1 MESETN
7 KLGETFRLL
16 DRFPAVR
23 RLAHDGPSG
32 RIPLVRQLS
41 ATDCGAAALAMVL
54 AYHGKEVPLAEIR
67 QALGVGR
74 NGTTASALLRVGRLY
89 GLRGRGVRAE
99 INDLSALPPGTILYW
114 EFRHYLV
121 LEHVGTA
128 FVRIVDPAAGRRR
141 VPITTLGRAFT
152 GVALIF
158 EPSAAFK
165 PGKAKTGRAWRLLKQ
180 VFERWGLLARILSTS
195 AVIQILSASMPILT
209 GVLIDRVV
217 PQRNYSLLFVL
228 AAAYLVF
235 QLFNALS
242 SFIRAHLLLYLQ
254 TQVEANFTL
263 RFLDHL
269 VELPYS
275 FFQQRTAGDLMMR
288 LGSNASIKEILT
300 STTLSSLMDG
310 FMVSLYL
317 ILLML
322 ANVPLTLV
330 IIAIAAA
337 RVLLVVVTRHK
348 QRELLAETLEVSA
361 RSQTYQ
367 VEMLSGMETL
377 KAMGLEHRAAEN
389 WSNLFVDSLNISVQ
403 RGRLDAIFSTLQN
416 LLSTASTLAV
426 MFYGTYLVLKGSF
439 TLGTMVAF
447 SALAAGFFGP
457 LTSLISAGVQF
468 QMLETYLE
476 RINDVLNTAPEQKRG
491 TVALAQQLTGAIS
504 LERISFRYAKPDP
517 LILEDVSITIG
528 PGSRVALV
536 GRTGSGKSTL
546 ARLMAGLYEPSAGRI
561 LFDGKD
567 LTTLDLR
574 SVRSQLGIVTQ
585 DTQLF
590 GGTVRQNIA
599 LADPQMGLAQVIH
612 AAKLACIHDEIAA
625 MPMGYETVLAD
636 RGLSLSG
643 GQRQRLALARAL
655 ACRPTILVLDEA
667 TSHLD
672 AVTEELANQNLARL
686 RCTRI
691 VIAHRLSTIRD
702 ADLIVVLDAGRI
714 VAQGTHQELLR
725 TNSKYAELLRTQR
738 DQNAW
743 VPMEAPDLRAP
754 DVPR

>member
-1 MESETN
+1 M
-7 KLGETFRLL
+7 
-16 DRFPAVR
+16 
-23 RLAHDGPSG
+23 
-32 RIPLVRQLS
+32 
-41 ATDCGAAALAMVL
+41 
-54 AYHGKEVPLAEIR
+54 PLAEIR

-74 NGTTASALLRVGRLY
+74 NGTTVSALLRAGRLY

-99 INDLSALPPGTILYW
+99 VDDISALPCGTILYW
-114 EFRHYLV
+114 EFRHYVV
-121 LEHVGTA
+121 LERVGTHS
-128 FVRIVDPAAGRRR
+128 VRIVDPATGRRN
-141 VPITTLGRAFT
+141 VPMGELRRAFT

-158 EPSAAFK
+158 EPSEAFK
-165 PGKAKTGRAWRLLKQ
+165 PGKVKTRRAWGLLKQ
-180 VFERWGLLARILSTS
+180 VFERWGLLARIISTS
-195 AVIQILSASMPILT
+195 AVIQILAAAMPILT

-217 PQRNYSLLFVL
+217 PQRNYSLLFLL

-235 QLFNALS
+235 QLFNTLA

-254 TQVEANFTL
+254 TQVEASFTL

-275 FFQQRTAGDLMMR
+275 FFQQHTAGDLMMR

-300 STTLSSLMDG
+300 STTLSTLLDG

-322 ANVPLTLV
+322 ANVPLTLMV
-330 IIAIAAA
+330 IAIAVA
-337 RVLLVVVTRHK
+337 RVLLVALMRHK
-348 QRELLAETLEVSA
+348 QRELLAETLEISA

-389 WSNLFVDSLNISVQ
+389 WSNLFVDGLNISV
-403 RGRLDAIFSTLQN
+403 RTGRLNAIFGTLQS
-416 LLSTASTLAV
+416 LLGTASTLAV

-468 QMLETYLE
+468 QMLETYLD
-476 RINDVLNTAPEQKRG
+476 RINDVLNTAPEQKPG
-491 TVALAQQLTGAIS
+491 TVVQAEKLTGAIS
-504 LERISFRYAKPDP
+504 LEGVSFRYAKPDP
-517 LILEDVSITIG
+517 LVLEDISIAVDSG
-528 PGSRVALV
+528 CRLALV

-561 LFDGKD
+561 FFDGKD
-567 LTTLDLR
+567 LTSLDLR
-574 SVRSQLGIVTQ
+574 SVRSQLGVVTQ

-599 LADPQMGLAQVIH
+599 LADPQMGLDQVIH
-612 AAKLACIHDEIAA
+612 AAQLACIHDEIAA
-625 MPMGYETVLAD
+625 MPMGYETILAD

-655 ACRPTILVLDEA
+655 ACRPTILMLDEA

-672 AVTEELANQNLARL
+672 AVTEELVNQNLARL
-686 RCTRI
+686 HCTRI
-691 VIAHRLSTIRD
+691 IIAHRLSTIRG
-702 ADLIVVLDAGRI
+702 ADLIVVMDSGRI
-714 VAQGTHQELLR
+714 VAQGSHEELLR
-725 TNSKYAELLRTQR
+725 TSAKYAELLRTQR
-738 DQNAW
+738 DQNANVSMDTPELR
-743 VPMEAPDLRAP
+743 VPNMRH
-754 DVPR
+754 

>member
-1 MESETN
+1 MNSET
-7 KLGETFRLL
+7 KDSGEGRRLR
-16 DRFPAVR
+16 DRFPALQ
-23 RLAHDGPSG
+23 RLAREAASG
-32 RIPLVRQLS
+32 RIPIVRQMS

-54 AYHGKEVPLAEIR
+54 KYYGKDVPLAEIR
-67 QALGVGR
+67 QALGIGR
-74 NGTTASALLRVGRLY
+74 NGTTASALLLAGRLW
-89 GLRGRGVRAE
+89 GLRGRGVHAE
-99 INDLSALPPGTILYW
+99 VHDLSSVPPGTILYW
-114 EFRHYLV
+114 EFCHYVV
-121 LEHVGTA
+121 LEHAGTD

-141 VPITTLGRAFT
+141 VSLTAVRQAFT

-165 PGKAKTGRAWRLLKQ
+165 PEKVQTHRAWGLLTQ
-180 VFERWGLLARILSTS
+180 VFERWDLLGRIVFIS
-195 AVIQILSASMPILT
+195 AVIQILSALMPVLT

-217 PQRNYSLLFVL
+217 PQRNYSLLVL
-228 AAAYLVF
+228 LAGAYLVF
-235 QLFNALS
+235 QIFNALS
-242 SFIRAHLLLYLQ
+242 SFIRSHLLLYLQ
-254 TQVEANFTL
+254 SQVEANFTL

-275 FFQQRTAGDLMMR
+275 FFQQRPAGDLMMR

-300 STTLSSLMDG
+300 STTLSTLMDG

-317 ILLML
+317 ILLMF
-322 ANVPLTLV
+322 ANIRLTLMIV
-330 IIAIAAA
+330 AIAVA
-337 RVLLVVVTRHK
+337 RIVVVVLLRHK
-348 QRELLAETLEVSA
+348 QREFLAETLEVSA

-389 WSNLFVDSLNISVQ
+389 WSNLFVEGLNISVQ
-403 RGRLDAIFSTLQN
+403 RGRLDATFAIAQN
-416 LLSTASTLAV
+416 LLSTASTLAI
-426 MFYGTYLVLKGSF
+426 MFYGTYLVLRGSF

-476 RINDVLNTAPEQKRG
+476 RINDVLNTPPEQKPG
-491 TVALAQQLTGAIS
+491 TLAFAQKLTGSIS
-504 LERISFRYAKPDP
+504 LEGVSFRYAKPDP
-517 LILEDVSITIG
+517 LVLEDVSLAFVSG
-528 PGSRVALV
+528 CRVALV

-546 ARLMAGLYEPSAGRI
+546 ARLLAGLYEPSAGRI

-567 LTTLDLR
+567 LASLDLR
-574 SVRSQLGIVTQ
+574 SLRSQLGFVTQ

-599 LADPQMGLAQVIH
+599 LSDPQMGLNEVIH
-612 AAKLACIHDEIAA
+612 AAKCACIHDEIVA
-625 MPMGYETVLAD
+625 MGMGYETVLAD

-655 ACRPTILVLDEA
+655 ACRPSVLVLDEG

-672 AVTEELANQNLARL
+672 AVTEEMVNRNLAQL

-702 ADLIVVLDAGRI
+702 ADLIVVLAAGR
-714 VAQGTHQELLR
+714 VAAQGKHEELLR
-725 TNSKYAELLRTQR
+725 NSSKYAELLRMQR
-738 DQNAW
+738 DETSW
-743 VPMEAPDLRAP
+743 VGI
-754 DVPR
+754 DVDR

>member
-1 MESETN
+1 MQSENGKTE
-7 KLGETFRLL
+7 GAPHLL
-16 DRFPAVR
+16 DRFPALR
-23 RLAHDGPSG
+23 KLARDAALG

-41 ATDCGAAALAMVL
+41 ATDCGAAAIAMVL
-54 AYHGKEVPLAEIR
+54 AYHGKEVPLVEIR
-67 QALGVGR
+67 QALGTGR
-74 NGTTASALLRVGRLY
+74 NGTSASALLSAGRLY
-89 GLRGRGVRAE
+89 GLRGRSVRVE
-99 INDLSALPPGTILYW
+99 VDNLSALRPGSILYW
-114 EFRHYLV
+114 EFRHYVV
-121 LEHVGTA
+121 LEHVGA
-128 FVRIVDPAAGRRR
+128 DFVRIVDPAAGRRR
-141 VPITTLGRAFT
+141 VPMATLRRAFT

-158 EPSAAFK
+158 EPSEAFK
-165 PGKAKTGRAWRLLKQ
+165 PGKTKHDRTWGLLKQ
-180 VFERWGLLARILSTS
+180 VFERWGLLGRILSTS
-195 AVIQILSASMPILT
+195 AIIQILSAVMPILT

-217 PQRNYSLLFVL
+217 PQRNYSLLFLL
-228 AAAYLVF
+228 AAVYVAF
-235 QLFNALS
+235 QLFNTLS
-242 SFIRAHLLLYLQ
+242 IFIRAHLLLYLQ
-254 TQVEANFTL
+254 TQVEASFTL

-288 LGSNASIKEILT
+288 LGSNASIKEIIT
-300 STTLSSLMDG
+300 STTLSTLMDG

-317 ILLML
+317 VLLML
-322 ANVPLTLV
+322 ANVPLTLM
-330 IIAIAAA
+330 IIVVAAA
-337 RVLLVVVTRHK
+337 HVLLVVLMRYK
-348 QRELLAETLEVSA
+348 QRELLAETLEISA

-367 VEMLSGMETL
+367 IEMLSGMETL

-389 WSNLFVDSLNISVQ
+389 WSNLFVDSLNISAQ
-403 RGRLDAIFSTLQN
+403 RGRLDAIFAALQN
-416 LLSTASTLAV
+416 LLRAASTLAI
-426 MFYGTYLVLKGSF
+426 MFYGTYLVLRGGF

-476 RINDVLNTAPEQKRG
+476 RINDVLNTAPEQKPG
-491 TVALAQQLTGAIS
+491 TVVLIEKLSGAIS
-504 LERISFRYAKPDP
+504 LEGISFRYAKSDP
-517 LILEDVSITIG
+517 LALKDVSITVP
-528 PGSRVALV
+528 PGARVALV

-546 ARLMAGLYEPSAGRI
+546 ARLMAGLYEPTAGRI
-561 LFDGKD
+561 LLDGKN
-567 LTTLDLR
+567 LTMFNLR

-599 LADPQMGLAQVIH
+599 LADPQMGISQVIH

-625 MPMGYETVLAD
+625 MAMGYETVLAD

-643 GQRQRLALARAL
+643 GQRQRLALARAI
-655 ACRPTILVLDEA
+655 ACCPTILVLDEA

-672 AVTEELANQNLARL
+672 AVTEKMVNENLGRL

-702 ADLIVVLDAGRI
+702 ADLIVVIDASKV

-725 TNSKYAELLRTQR
+725 ISPKYAELLQTQR
-738 DQNAW
+738 DQETQGA
-743 VPMEAPDLRAP
+743 PEASDIRGPG
-754 DVPR
+754 VHC